1 MKIEEIVDKLER
13 CTRSLEDADMTIDVG
28 SVTVTRFEWSD
39 MGHVDVDL
47 DDAVVVTDCDNLPTR
62 HWKYIEDDDYIEVI
76 DELKSLQGAN
86 EIDREAIQ
94 QRLDQATK
102 LIGEAYRLLE
112 GDKL

>member
-1 MKIEEIVDKLER
+1 MKIEEIVNKLER

-28 SVTVTRFEWSD
+28 SVTVTSFSWDDS
-39 MGHVDVDL
+39 GHVDVDL

-76 DELKSLQGAN
+76 DELKSIQGAKD
-86 EIDREAIQ
+86 IDHEAIQ

-112 GDKL
+112 GDQL

>member
-1 MKIEEIVDKLER
+1 MKLER
-13 CTRSLEDADMTIDVG
+13 IVEKLELAARDLSDADLTIDVG
-28 SVTVTRFEWSD
+28 SVTVTSFSWDDCGGVSID
-39 MGHVDVDL
+39 I
-47 DDAVVVTDCDNLPTR
+47 DDAVVATDCDNVPT
-62 HWKYIEDDDYIEVI
+62 HCWKYIDEDDYIEVI
-76 DELKSLQGAN
+76 DELKSIQGAS